1 MPMVKIVYVINHPF
15 LHGSNRS
22 LLNLIEGLN
31 SKAIIPFVIMAMEGD
46 MCIKLKE
53 IKVPYKVVPHQFCIY
68 PDLPCN
74 SFKNFIFFV
83 PRLFL
88 TVYKNLIATV
98 SLVRIAKEFHADI
111 IHTNIGPD
119 FIGYF
124 TARVLG
130 IPHVWHIREY
140 HDLHYH
146 WHIIPSKRN
155 FIKKLKKRGNYP
167 VAISHGLFEHYKMA
181 SNGRVIYNGIYK
193 KNQTRFNSEKS
204 KYFLFVGRLEFI
216 KGIEQVLEAFFE
228 FARTN
233 YDYKLKIAGDGDEQY
248 KALLLKKVNTIG
260 FSERIDFLEFKDNI
274 DELMANATALIV
286 ASSYEGFG
294 RVTAEA
300 MFNGCLVVGLNSGG
314 TKEIL
319 EKDNLGLLYHNHN
332 ELVSIMNTI
341 VSKGINKYFPIIQK
355 AQKKALELYSVEK
368 NVIAFQNMYAEIL
381 NNIAQDIDHSQ

>member
-1 MPMVKIVYVINHPF
+1 
-15 LHGSNRS
+15 
-22 LLNLIEGLN
+22 
-31 SKAIIPFVIMAMEGD
+31 
-46 MCIKLKE
+46 
-53 IKVPYKVVPHQFCIY
+53 
-68 PDLPCN
+68 
-74 SFKNFIFFV
+74 
-83 PRLFL
+83 
-88 TVYKNLIATV
+88 
-98 SLVRIAKEFHADI
+98 
-111 IHTNIGPD
+111 
-119 FIGYF
+119 
-124 TARVLG
+124 
-130 IPHVWHIREY
+130 
-140 HDLHYH
+140 
-146 WHIIPSKRN
+146 
-155 FIKKLKKRGNYP
+155 
-167 VAISHGLFEHYKMA
+167 MA

-341 VSKGINKYFPIIQK
+341 VSKEN
-355 AQKKALELYSVEK
+355 
-368 NVIAFQNMYAEIL
+368 
-381 NNIAQDIDHSQ
+381 